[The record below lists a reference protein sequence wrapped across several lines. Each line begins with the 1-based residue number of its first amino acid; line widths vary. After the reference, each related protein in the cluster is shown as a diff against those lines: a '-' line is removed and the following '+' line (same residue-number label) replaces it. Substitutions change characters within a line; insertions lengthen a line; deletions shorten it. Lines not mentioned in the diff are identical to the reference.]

1 MRSSP
6 PTLPGVRRVELGVSI
21 VIFLSA
27 WDGSPCQKSLGSA
40 VCVLPPWPKWPHRH
54 TAPRL
59 HTALIHIP
67 GPNLPGSVSTQPH
80 RCPAPHWTFL
90 ALRSSLPCLSTP
102 PSPAPRAHT
111 VMAAEWVSLHGS
123 LETGPPFLLVPAVP
137 GAWVPLP
144 TSKHVV
150 SWGSRGRGSRWLP
163 RWLVAF
169 PPLSL
174 SLLLSPSLGLPC
186 SLRCYRSHR

>member
-1 MRSSP
+1 MSSFHLPGTGVRARRAWAALCVCSRRGQSGPTGTPPPACTQPSYTSLALTFQARSAPSPIAARPLTGPSSRSAPPSPASP
-6 PTLPGVRRVELGVSI
+6 P
-21 VIFLSA
+21 
-27 WDGSPCQKSLGSA
+27 
-40 VCVLPPWPKWPHRH
+40 
-54 TAPRL
+54 
-59 HTALIHIP
+59 
-67 GPNLPGSVSTQPH
+67 
-80 RCPAPHWTFL
+80 
-90 ALRSSLPCLSTP
+90 P